1 MNELLNTYDDMNYS
15 DYESH
20 IQGIVDSITTGKK
33 QEQYKNWANILTYQ
47 YERLW

>member
-20 IQGIVDSITTGKK
+20 IQGIITNT
-33 QEQYKNWANILTYQ
+33 NISYG
-47 YERLW
+47 YY